1 MNLLLPYEY
10 TSHCTEPLSN
20 RVGQDH
26 HWISF
31 CPWAITVPSVDRLSK
46 MRWLHSSLPRYRDV
60 HPTVSTLV
68 LSQSESISVRTYL
81 TSSLDD
87 LITSWLQQT
96 SYSFSFLGRIFDK
109 RDSFSRADE
118 TDRTKT
124 EKSVSFDSTSPPRLT
139 DQRPTNTMRQPTAD
153 SKVPLFASSRGS
165 STRCLVWRFSV
176 NISSSPKN
184 LLLFWGRCVLPY
196 DRNIRLKIDSG

>member
-10 TSHCTEPLSN
+10 TAHCTEPLSN
-20 RVGQDH
+20 QVGQDH

-31 CPWAITVPSVDRLSK
+31 CPWAITVPSVDRLSEMTSLK
-46 MRWLHSSLPRYRDV
+46 LAQIQGCASYSFYTCSLAEREYLSEELTYPALYMTSLPPDCSKLR
-60 HPTVSTLV
+60 TV
-68 LSQSESISVRTYL
+68 
-81 TSSLDD
+81 
-87 LITSWLQQT
+87 
-96 SYSFSFLGRIFDK
+96 FSFLGRIFDK

-139 DQRPTNTMRQPTAD
+139 DQRPTSTARQPTAD

-165 STRCLVWRFSV
+165 STRGLVWRFSV

-184 LLLFWGRCVLPY
+184 LLLF
-196 DRNIRLKIDSG
+196 